1 MRIFCCGKQISCRG
15 LVCLVAL
22 SMVFTL
28 SCASKPVKDYRLV
41 AQGSLSASR
50 VVTVKGVKVAAV
62 YLDEKHLAET
72 LRAKGF
78 ERLSST
84 LQELPLDYFLLTI
97 TNGASL
103 PVDFNPREVNLMDG
117 GWTNLSPV
125 DFSDLYMLLPPGS
138 GRKTVLQDLQ
148 KLTLNRVMRIK
159 PGGTLEGM
167 FLFQKPE
174 SMGKNV
180 VLALDGFYLGGEPM
194 SVMLTFNAISRE
206 GE

>member
-1 MRIFCCGKQISCRG
+1 MTIFSYGKWNSCRG
-15 LVCLVAL
+15 LACLAAL
-22 SMVFTL
+22 AMVFTL

-50 VVTVKGVKVAAV
+50 VVIVNGVKVAAV

-72 LRAKGF
+72 LREKGY
-78 ERLSST
+78 ERLSNT

-103 PVDFNPREVNLMDG
+103 PVDFNPREANLMDG
-117 GWTNLSPV
+117 GWNNLSPV

-148 KLTLNRVMRIK
+148 KLTLNRVVRIK
-159 PGGTLEGM
+159 PGKTLEGM
-167 FLFQKPE
+167 FLFQRPE

-180 VLALDGFYLGGEPM
+180 ILALDGFYLDGKPLT
-194 SVMLTFNAISRE
+194 VVLTFNAISRE